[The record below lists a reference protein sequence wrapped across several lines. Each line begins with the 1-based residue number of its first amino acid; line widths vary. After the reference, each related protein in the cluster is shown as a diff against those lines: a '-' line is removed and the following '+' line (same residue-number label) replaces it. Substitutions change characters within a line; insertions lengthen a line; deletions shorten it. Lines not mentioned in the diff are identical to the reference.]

1 MMDAFPGQNF
11 QSQASI
17 PGGLEAGAAVQ
28 LHKARCEVASEA
40 PGGFVLGPGGPNAGL
55 RSGTVYFR
63 EASPEELV
71 KAKMSLPGSWLCC
84 PLPHL
89 EKVCNGAEK
98 RLRLVVIT
106 SQDEFDETCYT
117 DPGVDVST
125 SGNGRKLATH
135 AMLRSLLE
143 ESFKGSIVVSCI
155 LILDFQALA
164 TGESLLRCRAPLPVE
179 GPQIMQVHIQ
189 HFGVVEVCRGD
200 FEQLLVAG
208 SDLEAELAISTS
220 VRRDM
225 LTLLHTIKA
234 QSFAAMSHDYNIPYG
249 PWGVRE
255 GKSYHQN
262 HLDLLERTLLL
273 CTSRHLAEYLTR
285 WSGGKVS
292 TRLCYC
298 ADYGYF
304 DRYLGDADSEG
315 RFVTF
320 ISPCPAKGL
329 CIFLRVARSLPALR
343 FLAVTTLWTK
353 SIHEKALQEL
363 PNVVICPG
371 RNAVA
376 EIYKKTA
383 VLLVPSIWSEAFG
396 LVAVEAQLRGIPVV
410 SSDHYG
416 LKEAN
421 MCEELR
427 VPVQLVQD
435 MRIRTLH
442 RGHSIDE
449 LEQTL
454 PHMREELKGTEE
466 EIRLNVAKTHLY
478 VATPQEA
485 AGFTERVQRL
495 MMDKTWRKEKG
506 AEARQRAEGFVQSR
520 QGCFKDFLDEMKVA
534 MAI

>member
-1 MMDAFPGQNF
+1 MN
-11 QSQASI
+11 
-17 PGGLEAGAAVQ
+17 
-28 LHKARCEVASEA
+28 
-40 PGGFVLGPGGPNAGL
+40 
-55 RSGTVYFR
+55 
-63 EASPEELV
+63 
-71 KAKMSLPGSWLCC
+71 
-84 PLPHL
+84 
-89 EKVCNGAEK
+89 
-98 RLRLVVIT
+98 
-106 SQDEFDETCYT
+106 
-117 DPGVDVST
+117 
-125 SGNGRKLATH
+125 
-135 AMLRSLLE
+135 
-143 ESFKGSIVVSCI
+143 SFCQG
-155 LILDFQALA
+155 
-164 TGESLLRCRAPLPVE
+164 
-179 GPQIMQVHIQ
+179 
-189 HFGVVEVCRGD
+189 
-200 FEQLLVAG
+200 
-208 SDLEAELAISTS
+208 
-220 VRRDM
+220 
-225 LTLLHTIKA
+225 
-234 QSFAAMSHDYNIPYG
+234 HDYNIPYG

-255 GKSYHQN
+255 GKSYHQS

-454 PHMREELKGTEE
+454 PHMREELKGMEE